1 MKNNQQPV
9 VLIIDDEPD
18 ILQLLSITL
27 NRMKLKTV
35 SAADVKE
42 ANKHLAE
49 QKFDFCLTDMRL
61 PDGSGLDIIRTI
73 HEGTPET
80 PVAVLTAHGNMDT
93 AVKALKLGAFD
104 YVSKPIEL
112 PKLREL
118 VTSALK
124 LGQNDHSNTS
134 ETNNVL
140 IGSTETMLN
149 LKKTIHKVSRSQAPV
164 AIFGESG
171 TGKELVAKLIHQM
184 GPRGDQNFVPVNCG
198 AIPQELMESELFGHI
213 KGSFTGAVSDKQG
226 LFQLAEGGTLFLDEI
241 AELPLSLQVKLLRVI
256 QEKSIRPVGG
266 TQEISSNVR
275 LLSATHKNLSQ
286 LVNEGKFRQDLFYR
300 LNVIELVVPPLRERK
315 EDIPALT
322 LGLLKKINSEV
333 SIDEEAI
340 ILLQQQIFPGNVR
353 ELENILERTTA
364 MVESNQIKRSDLMF
378 SSQTTINQQKNTPS
392 MDSSE
397 AEKVANLNPMDGD
410 ALQNR
415 DGLPLDQFVEEIEKK
430 EIMKALEATRWN
442 KTAAAKLLGMSFR
455 SLRYKLQKLNL
466 E

>member
-1 MKNNQQPV
+1 MTDIQPV
-9 VLIIDDEPD
+9 VLLIDDEPD

-35 SAADVKE
+35 TAADVKE
-42 ANKHLAE
+42 ANKRLAE

-73 HEGTPET
+73 HKGTPET

-118 VTSALK
+118 VKSALK
-124 LGQNDHSNTS
+124 LGQKHDIDMDDSDK
-134 ETNNVL
+134 EL
-140 IGSTETMLN
+140 IGSTAAMKS
-149 LKKTIHKVSRSQAPV
+149 LKKTIQKVSRSQAPV

-171 TGKELVAKLIHQM
+171 TGKEMVAKLIHKT
-184 GPRGDQNFVPVNCG
+184 GPRSDQNFVPVNCG
-198 AIPQELMESELFGHI
+198 AIPQELMESELFGHV
-213 KGSFTGAVSDKQG
+213 KGSFTGAVNDKEG

-256 QEKSIRPVGG
+256 QEKSIRQVGG
-266 TQEISSNVR
+266 TKEIPCNVR
-275 LLSATHKNLSQ
+275 LLSATHKNLAH

-300 LNVIELVVPPLRERK
+300 LNVIELTVPPLRERI
-315 EDIPALT
+315 EDIPELVK
-322 LGLLKKINSEV
+322 GLLHKINPEITIAEDAV
-333 SIDEEAI
+333 IQM
-340 ILLQQQIFPGNVR
+340 QQETFPGNVR
-353 ELENILERTTA
+353 ELENILERTIA
-364 MVESNQIKRSDLMF
+364 MIDSKHIQKADLMF
-378 SSQTTINQQKNTPS
+378 SRHQSLEQTTNTAPAEMTTPS
-392 MDSSE
+392 SHLRQE
-397 AEKVANLNPMDGD
+397 QTIK
-410 ALQNR
+410 NR
-415 DGLPLDQFVEEIEKK
+415 DGLPLDQFVEEIERQ
-430 EIMKALEATRWN
+430 EIMQALESTRWN